1 MIRPIQPAI
10 NPVSHRAAIDA
21 LESQRAGYRRY
32 ARQIEAQQR
41 ALTDGDGD
49 KALAAADRAAQT
61 FAELDEGARTL
72 APLLDEARAAGGD
85 DERREVERRI
95 DEMAPEARTAEVAIR
110 NLATQLEAWRDA
122 YGRQLAEEGIEP
134 GGAAESGGAAGGA
147 AAGGPAAGRPAPA
160 TSGYGPRGRPV
171 DRRGVPA
178 LLDRKG

>member
-21 LESQRAGYRRY
+21 LEGQRAAYRRY

-41 ALTDGDGD
+41 TLTDGDGD
-49 KALAAADRAAQT
+49 KALAAAERAAQT
-61 FAELDEGARTL
+61 FAELEEGARTL
-72 APLLDEARAAGGD
+72 KPLLDEAHAGAAPD
-85 DERREVERRI
+85 DRREIERRVE
-95 DEMAPEARTAEVAIR
+95 EMSREARTAELAIR

-134 GGAAESGGAAGGA
+134 GAAAEPGVPAAGAAGP
-147 AAGGPAAGRPAPA
+147 GGAGRAASPGQP
-160 TSGYGPRGRPV
+160 GYGPRGRAV
-171 DRRGVPA
+171 ERRDVPA

>member
-21 LESQRAGYRRY
+21 LEGQRAAYRRY
-32 ARQIEAQQR
+32 ARQIEAQQQ

-49 KALAAADRAAQT
+49 KAVSAADRATQT
-61 FAELDEGARTL
+61 FAELDEGARAL
-72 APLLDEARAAGGD
+72 APLLDEARAGAGD
-85 DERREVERRI
+85 DARRDIERRV
-95 DEMAPEARTAEVAIR
+95 DEMAREARNAELAIR

-134 GGAAESGGAAGGA
+134 GASADPGAPAAGGVA
-147 AAGGPAAGRPAPA
+147 AAGAGRVAPHA
-160 TSGYGPRGRPV
+160 QTGYGPRGRAV
-171 DRRGVPA
+171 ERRDVPA

>member
-21 LESQRAGYRRY
+21 LDGQRAAYRRY
-32 ARQIEAQQR
+32 ARQIEAQQQ

-49 KALAAADRAAQT
+49 KAVAASERAAQT
-61 FAELDEGARTL
+61 FAELDAGARAL
-72 APLLDEARAAGGD
+72 APLLDEARAGAGD
-85 DERREVERRI
+85 DERRDVERRI
-95 DEMAPEARTAEVAIR
+95 DEMMREARTAEVAIR

-134 GGAAESGGAAGGA
+134 GATPDDAAGAPRVLTGGAS
-147 AAGGPAAGRPAPA
+147 AAGPGYG
-160 TSGYGPRGRPV
+160 SGYGPRGRPV